1 MFFTVDSLLYAIKPK
16 PPALRELLKEFG
28 RRENSGEQRACNPPD
43 YVLPSSIEIL
53 KRGCQEIF
61 MQIKRDATY

>member
-28 RRENSGEQRACNPPD
+28 RRENSVWQRARISPD
-43 YVLPSSIEIL
+43 FVLPTTIGIL
-53 KRGCQEIF
+53 KNGCQENF
-61 MQIKRDATY
+61 M